1 MNIEHFPVYTVS
13 QVNSY
18 VKSLMDGDGLL
29 TGLLVRGELSNY
41 KCYPS
46 GHHYFSLKDE
56 QGSLRCVMF
65 RGDAAR
71 LRFRP
76 ANGMRAVA
84 FGRVSVFP
92 RDGQYQLYCAE
103 LMQDGR
109 GALDEAFERLR
120 RRLGEE
126 GLFDPE
132 NKRPLPRYPEKI
144 ALVTSPAGAAVRDML
159 RILGARWPL
168 AEVLV
173 VPVRVQGQEAAGEI
187 ADAIHR
193 LNNRADIDLIIT
205 GRGGGSKED
214 LWAFNEEI
222 VARAIYISNIPV
234 ISAVGHEPDV
244 TIADYVAD
252 VRAATPSNGAELAV
266 PDQGAERARL
276 AQLDHRLARALQGRL
291 AAGRRELD
299 RLKSSR
305 ALANIKAP
313 IQDRRMAL
321 DDLRRRMGLALRG
334 ETGRARQALDA
345 QKGRLPL
352 AGQARLAA
360 QRGRLDRLA
369 AGLDAMSP
377 LKVLGRG
384 YAIARAGGG
393 VVSSVGQARPGDR
406 IEVLVSDGALKC
418 LVEDKEERTWR

>member
-1 MNIEHFPVYTVS
+1 M
-13 QVNSY
+13 
-18 VKSLMDGDGLL
+18 L
-29 TGLLVRGELSNY
+29 TSLLVRGEISNY

-56 QGSLRCVMF
+56 QSSLRCVMF
-65 RGDAAR
+65 RGDAVR

-92 RDGQYQLYCAE
+92 RDGQYQLYCTE
-103 LMQDGR
+103 LLQDGR

-120 RRLGEE
+120 RRLEAE
-126 GLFDPE
+126 GLFSQE
-132 NKRPLPRYPEKI
+132 NKQPLPKYPKKI

-187 ADAIHR
+187 ATAVHR
-193 LNNRADIDLIIT
+193 VNNRSDIDLIIT

-214 LWAFNEEI
+214 LWAFNEEV
-222 VARAIYISNIPV
+222 VARAIYLSNIPV

-266 PDQGAERARL
+266 PDQVEEQARL
-276 AQLDHRLARALQGRL
+276 AQLSGRLGRALQARL
-291 AAGRRELD
+291 GGARRELD
-299 RLKSSR
+299 RLKNSR
-305 ALANIKAP
+305 VLTSVKAP
-313 IQDRRMAL
+313 IQDRRLLL
-321 DDLRRRMGLALRG
+321 DDLRRRMSLALRNEIEQG
-334 ETGRARQALDA
+334 RQALNA

-352 AGQARLAA
+352 ALKARLSKE
-360 QRGRLDRLA
+360 RGQLGRLA
-369 AGLDAMSP
+369 AGLDALSP

-384 YAIARAGGG
+384 YAIVRAGEN
-393 VVSSVGQARPGDR
+393 VVSSITQTQPGDR
-406 IEVLVSDGALKC
+406 LEVLVSDGALYC
-418 LVEDKEERTWR
+418 EVEEKEDRTWQ